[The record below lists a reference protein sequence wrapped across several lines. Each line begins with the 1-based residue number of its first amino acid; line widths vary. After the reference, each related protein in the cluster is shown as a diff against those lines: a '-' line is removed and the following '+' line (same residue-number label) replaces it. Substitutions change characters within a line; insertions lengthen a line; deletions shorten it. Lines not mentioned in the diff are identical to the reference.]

1 MSATFYAL
9 KTVGHFPTH
18 TIECR
23 PLASPQISAKMC
35 RTKNGSSD
43 FIVFETVLNLVRFM
57 FQAFMVAYFK
67 SLGDPMTK
75 LYRNKRAAMDRQG
88 IVMEDVLDGED
99 QDPEDLD
106 DNPDLLSRVKRSS
119 GKQKSKSSSR

>member
-1 MSATFYAL
+1 
-9 KTVGHFPTH
+9 
-18 TIECR
+18 
-23 PLASPQISAKMC
+23 
-35 RTKNGSSD
+35 
-43 FIVFETVLNLVRFM
+43 M